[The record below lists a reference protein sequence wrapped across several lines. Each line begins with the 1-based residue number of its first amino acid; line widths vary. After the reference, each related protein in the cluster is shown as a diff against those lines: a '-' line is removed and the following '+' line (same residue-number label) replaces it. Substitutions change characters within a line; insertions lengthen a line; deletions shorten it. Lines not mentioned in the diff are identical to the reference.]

1 MNEENNSVDRSIKI
15 VHCLSCLDNK
25 QYDKTRGL
33 QEHIIAHL
41 ETVNNMIKLE
51 TWACHSSHEDSKHHD
66 KTRDLHELVI
76 AHMKTVNTMIKLEA
90 YMSLS

>member
-15 VHCLSCLDNK
+15 VHCFSCLDNK
-25 QYDKTRGL
+25 RYDKTRGL
-33 QEHIIAHL
+33 QEPVIAHL

-51 TWACHSSHEDSKHHD
+51 
-66 KTRDLHELVI
+66 
-76 AHMKTVNTMIKLEA
+76 A